1 MKINIKYWI
10 QFSLFNLLIV
20 AFLGTVMRYKIG
32 FEFPFFNQKNIQH
45 AHSHFAF
52 LGWIAHAIYILML
65 HTLIQKNVPINQKK
79 YCRLLVVNMVC
90 SYGMLVSF
98 LISGYGLVS
107 IILSSIA
114 IFVNY
119 VFSYALFIDFKKLN
133 KEDYFA
139 NWFKAALLFNVFS
152 TLGTYGLA
160 YIIGTKHFNQH
171 WYLASLYFYLHFQ
184 YNGFFTFASLGLLLF
199 KIPDW
204 FPNFK
209 YDVKIFWYFFAACIP
224 AYFLSTLWAG
234 LPIWLYVI
242 IIVAAIIQ
250 FLAWLK
256 MLISLIKTKYVPP
269 IEFKKV
275 HYLMIVVAIAF
286 TAKLLLQVG
295 STVPAISKMAFGFR
309 PIVIAY
315 LHLILLAIISVFL
328 LTYMYAN
335 KFILNHLYSRV
346 SLIVFVVGVYLNEVI
361 LGIQGIASLSYTALP
376 YVNQLL
382 FAVSVLMFVSM
393 LGLLLVHRNKLE

>member
-65 HTLIQKNVPINQKK
+65 HILIQKNVPVNQKK
-79 YCRLLVVNMVC
+79 YCRLLAVNMVC